1 MEIKT
6 CDIESVDA
14 DKVARVKESMDADA
28 VGKVAAIFR
37 ALGEVNRT
45 RIVKA
50 LSLEE
55 SLCVCAI
62 ATIIDATIATTSH
75 HLRSLHRQGIIKSKK
90 EGKMVY
96 YSLDDDHIRQIVSM
110 AFLHQEELTDHD
122 E

>member
-14 DKVARVKESMDADA
+14 DKVSRVKESMDADA
-28 VGKVAAIFR
+28 VGKVAAIFK

-45 RIVKA
+45 RIVEA

-55 SLCVCAI
+55 SLCVCDI

-75 HLRSLHRQGIIKSKK
+75 HLRSLHRQGIIKSRK

>member
-28 VGKVAAIFR
+28 VGKVAAIFK

-55 SLCVCAI
+55 SLCVCDI

-75 HLRSLHRQGIIKSKK
+75 HLRSLHRQGIIKSRK

-110 AFLHQEELTDHD
+110 AFLHQEELTHHG